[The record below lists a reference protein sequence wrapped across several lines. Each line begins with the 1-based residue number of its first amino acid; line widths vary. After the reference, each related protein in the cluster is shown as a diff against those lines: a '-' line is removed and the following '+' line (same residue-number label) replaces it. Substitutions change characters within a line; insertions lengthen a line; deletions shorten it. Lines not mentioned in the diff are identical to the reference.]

1 MGKLNGKIALIT
13 GGTSGIGEASAKLF
27 AEEGATVIVVGR
39 NVEKGKGLAD
49 YKKENNM
56 NFDIEIDGGVNAD
69 NLHRP
74 LEAGANIIVA
84 GSAIYGKEDIPSE
97 IKKFKEIMDRYED

>member
-39 NVEKGKGLAD
+39 NVEKGNRVVD
-49 YKKENNM
+49 
-56 NFDIEIDGGVNAD
+56 EIREKNG
-69 NLHRP
+69 
-74 LEAGANIIVA
+74 EAMFF
-84 GSAIYGKEDIPSE
+84 SW
-97 IKKFKEIMDRYED
+97 

>member
-39 NVEKGKGLAD
+39 NVEKGNRVVDEIREKNGEAMFFSCDVTAVSYTHLD
-49 YKKENNM
+49 VYKRQC
-56 NFDIEIDGGVNAD
+56 I
-69 NLHRP
+69 
-74 LEAGANIIVA
+74 
-84 GSAIYGKEDIPSE
+84 
-97 IKKFKEIMDRYED
+97 